1 MFCYSDVEIFSAAE
15 QALQG
20 PERCQV
26 ITWKINI
33 KAGAFESRIFDVCSA
48 FVGSGSV
55 SFGVSMLLLFQPNQN
70 PRNRKRVGPLQPRR
84 RQLPVRQVCPVTC
97 FCCCSRG
104 RFARWGHQ
112 PWMHGWCPQW
122 PHWASSWT
130 TNLSKSSKGERWWLL
145 FSAAPYH
152 HFLSL
157 KEKRDICLCLL
168 KFWMTVKVCS
178 I

>member
-26 ITWKINI
+26 MTSKI
-33 KAGAFESRIFDVCSA
+33 SRQVLLNRGSSTFDRLSPEMDRL
-48 FVGSGSV
+48 
-55 SFGVSMLLLFQPNQN
+55 SFGVSMLLLFQPNRN

-157 KEKRDICLCLL
+157 KEKRDAAYVYL
-168 KFWMTVKVCS
+168 S
-178 I
+178 SG